1 MDTTNLVSEA
11 QHERFDEEQRVF
23 MHRMEF
29 PPFNSVVV
37 VFDDYSRAVYE
48 CHSYSRAIE
57 ILGAH
62 DSSKVIGWRIV

>member
-11 QHERFDEEQRVF
+11 QHERFEAQERNEL
-23 MHRMEF
+23 HRLEF

-57 ILGAH
+57 ILGGH